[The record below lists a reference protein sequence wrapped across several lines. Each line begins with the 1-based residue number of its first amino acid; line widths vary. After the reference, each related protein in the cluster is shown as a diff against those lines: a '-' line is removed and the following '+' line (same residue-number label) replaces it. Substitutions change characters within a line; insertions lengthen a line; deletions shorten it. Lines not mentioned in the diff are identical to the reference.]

1 MISHKHGLQF
11 LLAAVALLGILI
23 SPCLAQDR
31 PPEITFRHMA
41 VIPFLVGARPPELD
55 EAMDHT
61 LSCPIDQLCTEDPA
75 LPPRTGNIMTSL
87 VNDQVR
93 NRFGQRVVPLAKVQ
107 AAVAR
112 IRLKDVHVTPR
123 ALALKLRKALNVE
136 LVMVG
141 TVWRYRERGA
151 ILGVPDSP
159 ASLAFALYLVDA
171 RSGLQLWRGL
181 FDGTQQ
187 TVLSNLLYAKK
198 QLKMGLTWLSAD
210 ELAQHGVQEVFEQFP
225 ANLQPTNGKSQSQ

>member
-1 MISHKHGLQF
+1 MISHKLGMLY
-11 LLAAVALLGILI
+11 LSSAVAMLGILA
-23 SPCLAQDR
+23 SLCLAQDAQ
-31 PPEITFRHMA
+31 PEITFRRMA
-41 VIPFLVGARPPELD
+41 VVPFLVGARQPEPD
-55 EAMDHT
+55 ETMDQT
-61 LSCPIDQLCTEDPA
+61 LSCPIDQLCIEDPS

-87 VNDQVR
+87 VNQQLRD
-93 NRFGQRVVPLAKVQ
+93 RFGQRMVPSAQVQ
-107 AAVAR
+107 AAVAK
-112 IRLKDVHVTPR
+112 IRLKNASSTPR
-123 ALALKLRKALNVE
+123 SLALKLHKVLDVD

-159 ASLAFALYLVDA
+159 ASLAFALYLIDA

-187 TVLSNLLYAKK
+187 TVMENLLHAKK

-210 ELAQHGVQEVFEQFP
+210 ELAQHGVEEVFDQFP
-225 ANLQPTNGKSQSQ
+225 VNVHPGDADGKDQ

>member
-1 MISHKHGLQF
+1 MTRHKHGWQF
-11 LLAAVALLGILI
+11 LLAAVALFSILAA
-23 SPCLAQDR
+23 PCLAQDT

-41 VIPFLVGARPPELD
+41 VMPFLVGARPPELD
-55 EAMDHT
+55 ETMDQT
-61 LSCPIDQLCTEDPA
+61 LICPIDQLCTEDPS
-75 LPPRTGNIMTSL
+75 LPPRTGKMMTTL
-87 VNDQVR
+87 VDQQVR
-93 NRFGQRVVPLAKVQ
+93 DRYGQRVVAEAKVQ

-112 IRLKDVHVTPR
+112 IRLKDVHITPR
-123 ALALKLRKALNVE
+123 ALARKLNKALNVE

-171 RSGLQLWRGL
+171 RSGMQLWRGM

-187 TVLSNLLYAKK
+187 TVLSNLLHAKK

-210 ELAQHGVQEVFEQFP
+210 ELAHHGVQEVFEQFP
-225 ANLQPTNGKSQSQ
+225 ANLQPTNGHRQNP